1 MRYVIQLC
9 VLGCQ
14 LVTPVQTRWNSYYD
28 ARRSLLLHNTDK
40 IDQLSS
46 LSTSLGVPNVNEA
59 EYAFMKEEM
68 QVLTPLAQGLDC
80 LQGHANPESYMAF
93 LYRTLLQLRHNYY
106 TELGNSQVGLLKY
119 CSPLVSV
126 ILADIKRRFEG
137 YYTFAD
143 STRPAALAS
152 IAHPA
157 FRLRWL
163 SPDVIDNM
171 KNLFLNTLKLSSAS
185 ELQQN
190 SKSSTEVNE
199 ALDSQTL
206 DLFTFMQ
213 DGQSDTAISSWVG
226 RLTVFGRYW

>member
-46 LSTSLGVPNVNEA
+46 LSTSLGVPNFNEA

-93 LYRTLLQLRHNYY
+93 LYPTLLQLRHNYY
-106 TELGNSQVGLLKY
+106 TELANSQVDLLKC

-126 ILADIKRRFEG
+126 ILADINIAVWRLLHVCWIN
-137 YYTFAD
+137 T
-143 STRPAALAS
+143 AS
-152 IAHPA
+152 SIGIHHTSRLKVAVAFSRCYRQHEELVPQHPQA
-157 FRLRWL
+157 FRC
-163 SPDVIDNM
+163 
-171 KNLFLNTLKLSSAS
+171 FGT
-185 ELQQN
+185 
-190 SKSSTEVNE
+190 ST
-199 ALDSQTL
+199 
-206 DLFTFMQ
+206 
-213 DGQSDTAISSWVG
+213 
-226 RLTVFGRYW
+226 